1 MREIKAI
8 KEDVEKLLRIDYI
21 RPIQYPEWLANIVLV
36 PKSNGK
42 WRMCIDFMDFYK
54 ACPKDLYSFPRID
67 ALIDSTSGCE
77 LMSFL
82 DAFQGYNPI
91 RLAYDDSEKTSFVT
105 NQGIFCYNVMSFG
118 LKNARAVYQ
127 SLVNN
132 MFREQIGIL

>member
-1 MREIKAI
+1 MVHWLNVDPKVRSVKQKKRAFENERNKAI
-8 KEDVEKLLRIDYI
+8 KEEVEKLLRIDYI
-21 RPIQYPEWLANIVLV
+21 RLIQYPEWLANVVLV

-54 ACPKDLYSFPRID
+54 ACPKDLYSFPSID

-91 RLAYDDSEKTSFVT
+91 RLAYDD
-105 NQGIFCYNVMSFG
+105 
-118 LKNARAVYQ
+118 
-127 SLVNN
+127 
-132 MFREQIGIL
+132 